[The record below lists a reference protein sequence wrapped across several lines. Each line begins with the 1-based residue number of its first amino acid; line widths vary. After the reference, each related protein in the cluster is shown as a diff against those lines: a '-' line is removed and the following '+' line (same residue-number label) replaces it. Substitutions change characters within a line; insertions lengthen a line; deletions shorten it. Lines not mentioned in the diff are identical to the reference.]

1 MKTIHIFN
9 SFSEYESFFK
19 SLYVNALELQNIN
32 FMKILMPLEYTQET
46 QKTLFDRIHNMH

>member
-46 QKTLFDRIHNMH
+46 QKTLFDRIHNIH